1 MITNLKRGVLAFVT
15 ALILALPLW
24 FEQTAQWGS
33 FAGLICVLNLPGM
46 LLGLAG
52 GRFFPPEG
60 YIGQS
65 PIRFAGMVIVQSVI
79 WYLVISLV
87 SLLTHRRGPRS

>member
-1 MITNLKRGVLAFVT
+1 MTANLKRGILAFVI

-24 FEQTAQWGS
+24 FEQTAQLGS
-33 FAGLICVLNLPGM
+33 LAGFICVLNLPGM
-46 LLGLAG
+46 LLGLVG

-79 WYLVISLV
+79 WYLLLWLV